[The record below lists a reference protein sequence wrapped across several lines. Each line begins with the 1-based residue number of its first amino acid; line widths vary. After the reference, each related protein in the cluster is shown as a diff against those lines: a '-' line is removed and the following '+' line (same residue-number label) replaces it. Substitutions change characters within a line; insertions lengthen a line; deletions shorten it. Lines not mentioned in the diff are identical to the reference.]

1 MKSKLGIIAL
11 CALLALSG
19 CNGFLSGPSDSSPED
34 LQTEWIDVVNSDSE
48 SHTVTVVVEHDGEEI
63 ANETHVL
70 RVPDSG
76 ESALE
81 RVTYDASEG
90 ESYTV
95 RARMDG
101 GEWYSGEIDS
111 EQIDF
116 EDIQIGIS
124 ERGEISVYKAS
135 R

>member
-1 MKSKLGIIAL
+1 MKSKLEVIAL

-19 CNGFLSGPSDSSPED
+19 CNGFFSGSGGSDD
-34 LQTEWIDVVNSDSE
+34 LQTERVDVVNHANQ

-63 ANETHVL
+63 TNETHVL
-70 RVPDSG
+70 RVPRSG

-81 RVTYDASEG
+81 RVTYRASEG

-111 EQIDF
+111 EEIGF
-116 EDIQIGIS
+116 EDIEVQISESGDIGIY
-124 ERGEISVYKAS
+124 RAY